1 MISLAGHEI
10 RRTLRPAQAA
20 LLTGL
25 CVLLAYEKVRGAW
38 GPTYAQVQGALTLHG
53 GWLVWSIS
61 ILAGAA
67 GGSLADEQRKGVTST
82 LLTKG
87 ISRGQYLL
95 SKVLGAA
102 GSAAVLMAAAIC
114 GFYVLVAILW
124 PAGQVTYNRTA
135 TGPGPVPALYA
146 MDPLANDLM
155 LASMSVV
162 ASACMSTWGVLAGT
176 LTTNRYVAML
186 TPLSLLIL
194 GMVFHE
200 YGANRWLNPFT
211 YLDLRGYYAHTIPPA
226 WRPYAAF
233 LYWSCLA
240 VVVAALSRWIFVK
253 KELT

>member
-1 MISLAGHEI
+1 MFRVLIPLAGHEI
-10 RRTLRPAQAA
+10 RRTLRPAQVS

-25 CVLLAYEKVRGAW
+25 CLLLAY
-38 GPTYAQVQGALTLHG
+38 
-53 GWLVWSIS
+53 
-61 ILAGAA
+61 
-67 GGSLADEQRKGVTST
+67 EQRKGVTST
-82 LLTKG
+82 LLAKG

-95 SKVLGAA
+95 SKILGAA
-102 GSAAVLMAAAIC
+102 GSAAVLTATAIG

-124 PAGQVTYNRTA
+124 PAGQVTWERNES
-135 TGPGPVPALYA
+135 GPGPVPALYA
-146 MDPLANDLM
+146 VDPLANDLM
-155 LASMSVV
+155 LAAMSVV
-162 ASACMSTWGVLAGT
+162 ASAGMSTWSVLAGT

-200 YGANRWLNPFT
+200 HGANRLLNPFT
-211 YLDLRGYYAHTIPPA
+211 YLDLRGYYALTIPPA